1 MGDFGT
7 RLWRKRTGG
16 AFVRYLAAIC
26 RNELEAPMRN
36 YLHVDVVGDLRHS
49 EAKRWLDVL
58 LPHG

>member
-1 MGDFGT
+1 
-7 RLWRKRTGG
+7 
-16 AFVRYLAAIC
+16 
-26 RNELEAPMRN
+26 MRN